1 MSVNINF
8 GAINVNAINRESAI
22 AIGENNQPGWT
33 SHSKSNF
40 GNGMFFGTNFTGSTM
55 NNIID
60 NDVID
65 APINDQD
72 NVPGVQTQGA

>member
-8 GAINVNAINRESAI
+8 GAINVNAVNRESAI
-22 AIGENNQPGWT
+22 AVGENNQPGWT
-33 SHSKSNF
+33 SHSKTNI
-40 GNGMFFGTNFTGSTM
+40 GNGIYFGMNITGSVF

-72 NVPGVQTQGA
+72 NVPGVQSQAL

>member
-1 MSVNINF
+1 MSVNISF
-8 GAINVNAINRESAI
+8 GAINVNAVNRDSAI

-33 SHSKSNF
+33 SHSKHNF
-40 GNGMFFGTNFTGSTM
+40 GNGMFFGMNITGSVM

-65 APINDQD
+65 APVNDQD
-72 NVPGVQTQGA
+72 NVPGVQSQTI